1 MYNIICIIQ
10 VFSSIVEKSLPK
22 LLSVRRR
29 IDLVEISSDISKII
43 TDIIC
48 HALFHADTV
57 LEFTSVLKDANTQNS
72 VSNANVKQ
80 TNYVVR
86 LFETLET
93 MVSDAG
99 NPEQILDALDIM
111 PILFSSF
118 LEAFRQKRNT
128 STSSLQDI
136 SRMAEFGL
144 FVYLSNIVGKVKE
157 TAVAAYL
164 ETLCKLLKELL
175 QWNVYTA
182 RNDEI
187 AKSQQ
192 EVLTN
197 FADDII
203 LHIDDPKSMCIS
215 QVIHQV
221 RIFRN

>member
-1 MYNIICIIQ
+1 
-10 VFSSIVEKSLPK
+10 
-22 LLSVRRR
+22 
-29 IDLVEISSDISKII
+29 
-43 TDIIC
+43 
-48 HALFHADTV
+48 
-57 LEFTSVLKDANTQNS
+57 
-72 VSNANVKQ
+72 
-80 TNYVVR
+80 
-86 LFETLET
+86 

-99 NPEQILDALDIM
+99 NVEQILDALDIM
-111 PILFSSF
+111 PVLLSSF

-144 FVYLSNIVGKVKE
+144 FVYLSNIIGNVKE
-157 TAVAAYL
+157 TAVTAYL

-197 FADDII
+197 FANDII
-203 LHIDDPKSMCIS
+203 LYINDSKSMCNFTSNIPGKNLERLTFFVYVYAIGYNQALVFDLADILLQIDFNLIEARVQFLWPVLLDVS
-215 QVIHQV
+215 VLS
-221 RIFRN
+221 NNWNWNNL